1 MILCMFK
8 IISFMDIIGRITYN
22 QLKHLNKNVLKNDK
36 RRADYENESSQY
48 CECGQV
54 YGNN

>member
-1 MILCMFK
+1 
-8 IISFMDIIGRITYN
+8 MDIIGRITYN